1 MPNWKKV
8 IVSGSN
14 AHLNHVTSSGNISGS
29 STSTGSF
36 GAIQVGGGHFTS
48 ASLAAGGSGG
58 SSLDSAT
65 VSGSWRGEFS
75 SSALTFV
82 GGGVSGSSTST
93 GSFGKVVAS
102 KVEGITSLVDVT
114 LVSGSV
120 SSTGSFGRIEASVV
134 SASSFPGLS
143 VGQKFLHEQ
152 TAAST
157 TWTMNH
163 NFDFKYPNVDVY
175 DDDDNIVIPT
185 SIVATSVNT
194 LTATFGSAVAGVAII
209 STGGQAVDE
218 RGKNFVFSQETAAT
232 NWRVTHSIGE
242 QYPAVTVY
250 DEEDKVIIPDEIIAT
265 DGSKLDISFSEAI
278 AGKVNVSVGG
288 GAPTGT
294 VSSSAQIATQL
305 SGSWRG
311 ELSSSVYLR
320 QVATTI
326 SGSLGSNAT
335 LIRSLT
341 ASSISGSR
349 NAGAISGSF
358 RGELSS
364 SVYLRQV
371 ASTISG
377 STNAE
382 AVSGSFR
389 GELSSSVYLRQVEE
403 TVSGSWR
410 GEFSS
415 SALTNVGGGVSGSS
429 VSTGSFGEIRVGGM
443 SLKSL
448 TTFSSSVA
456 TKLNSLDADIIALS
470 IALG

>member
-29 STSTGSF
+29 SSSTGSF
-36 GAIQVGGGHFTS
+36 GLIQIDGGDFTS
-48 ASLAAGGSGG
+48 ASLASAIAGG

-114 LVSGSV
+114 LVSGSA

-218 RGKNFVFSQETAAT
+218 RGKNFVFSQETAAS

-288 GAPTGT
+288 GTPTGT

-341 ASSISGSR
+341 A
-349 NAGAISGSF
+349 
-358 RGELSS
+358 
-364 SVYLRQV
+364 
-371 ASTISG
+371 ASISG

-429 VSTGSFGEIRVGGM
+429 VSTGSFGEVRVGGM

>member
-29 STSTGSF
+29 SSSTGSF
-36 GAIQVGGGHFTS
+36 GLIQIDGGDFTS
-48 ASLAAGGSGG
+48 ASLASAIAGG

-114 LVSGSV
+114 LVSGSA

-218 RGKNFVFSQETAAT
+218 RGKNFVFSQETAAS

-341 ASSISGSR
+341 A
-349 NAGAISGSF
+349 
-358 RGELSS
+358 
-364 SVYLRQV
+364 
-371 ASTISG
+371 ASISG

-429 VSTGSFGEIRVGGM
+429 VSTGSFGEVRVGGM

>member
-1 MPNWKKV
+1 
-8 IVSGSN
+8 
-14 AHLNHVTSSGNISGS
+14 
-29 STSTGSF
+29 
-36 GAIQVGGGHFTS
+36 
-48 ASLAAGGSGG
+48 
-58 SSLDSAT
+58 
-65 VSGSWRGEFS
+65 
-75 SSALTFV
+75 
-82 GGGVSGSSTST
+82 
-93 GSFGKVVAS
+93 
-102 KVEGITSLVDVT
+102 
-114 LVSGSV
+114 
-120 SSTGSFGRIEASVV
+120 
-134 SASSFPGLS
+134 
-143 VGQKFLHEQ
+143 
-152 TAAST
+152 
-157 TWTMNH
+157 MNH

-185 SIVATSVNT
+185 SIIATSVNT

-341 ASSISGSR
+341 AASISGSR

-429 VSTGSFGEIRVGGM
+429 VSTGSFGEVRVGGM

>member
-29 STSTGSF
+29 SSSTGSF
-36 GAIQVGGGHFTS
+36 GLIQIDGGDFTS
-48 ASLAAGGSGG
+48 ASLASAIAGG

-114 LVSGSV
+114 LVSGSA
-120 SSTGSFGRIEASVV
+120 SSTGSFGRIEASIV

-152 TAAST
+152 TTAST

-218 RGKNFVFSQETAAT
+218 RGKNFVFSQETAAS

-288 GAPTGT
+288 GTPTGT

-341 ASSISGSR
+341 A
-349 NAGAISGSF
+349 
-358 RGELSS
+358 
-364 SVYLRQV
+364 
-371 ASTISG
+371 ASISG

-429 VSTGSFGEIRVGGM
+429 VSTGSFGEVRVGGM

>member
-29 STSTGSF
+29 SSSTGSF
-36 GAIQVGGGHFTS
+36 GLIQIDGGDFTS
-48 ASLAAGGSGG
+48 ASLASAIAGG

-114 LVSGSV
+114 LVSGSA
-120 SSTGSFGRIEASVV
+120 SSTGSFGRIEASIV

-218 RGKNFVFSQETAAT
+218 RGKNFVFSQETAAS

-288 GAPTGT
+288 GTPTGT

-341 ASSISGSR
+341 A
-349 NAGAISGSF
+349 
-358 RGELSS
+358 
-364 SVYLRQV
+364 
-371 ASTISG
+371 ASISG

-415 SALTNVGGGVSGSS
+415 SAITNVGGGVSGSS
-429 VSTGSFGEIRVGGM
+429 VSTGSFGEVRVGGM

>member
-1 MPNWKKV
+1 
-8 IVSGSN
+8 
-14 AHLNHVTSSGNISGS
+14 
-29 STSTGSF
+29 
-36 GAIQVGGGHFTS
+36 
-48 ASLAAGGSGG
+48 
-58 SSLDSAT
+58 
-65 VSGSWRGEFS
+65 
-75 SSALTFV
+75 
-82 GGGVSGSSTST
+82 
-93 GSFGKVVAS
+93 
-102 KVEGITSLVDVT
+102 
-114 LVSGSV
+114 
-120 SSTGSFGRIEASVV
+120 
-134 SASSFPGLS
+134 
-143 VGQKFLHEQ
+143 
-152 TAAST
+152 
-157 TWTMNH
+157 MNH

-218 RGKNFVFSQETAAT
+218 RGKNFVFSQETAAS

-288 GAPTGT
+288 GTPTGT

-341 ASSISGSR
+341 A
-349 NAGAISGSF
+349 
-358 RGELSS
+358 
-364 SVYLRQV
+364 
-371 ASTISG
+371 ASISG

-429 VSTGSFGEIRVGGM
+429 VSTGSFGEVRVGGM